1 MIIVSSPVGGGGMIR
16 NISFQFFDSLMQFS
30 TNLDTTNLKIFLN
43 HDGIYSFEWKF
54 NKISEE
60 KNCFEEATEIGED
73 VSLNPWG

>member
-1 MIIVSSPVGGGGMIR
+1 MIIVSSPVGGGMIR

-60 KNCFEEATEIGED
+60 KNCFEEATEIEED